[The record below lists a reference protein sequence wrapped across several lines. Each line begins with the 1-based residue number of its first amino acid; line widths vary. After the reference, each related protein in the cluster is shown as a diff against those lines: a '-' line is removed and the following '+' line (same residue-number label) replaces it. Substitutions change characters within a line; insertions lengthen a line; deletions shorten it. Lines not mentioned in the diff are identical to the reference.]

1 MTYAA
6 GQAERNESP
15 ILHAAIALAPAIRA
29 LGDEIEQGRRIPAS
43 VVHAMQDAGIFGMPM
58 PRAWGG
64 PELDPLTQFRVLEAL
79 AMADGSVRSMS
90 YGIDAANWMRLC
102 LIADGEVITGNY

>member
-43 VVHAMQDAGIFGMPM
+43 VVHAMKDAGIFGMPM
-58 PRAWGG
+58 PRAG
-64 PELDPLTQFRVLEAL
+64 A
-79 AMADGSVRSMS
+79 VR
-90 YGIDAANWMRLC
+90 N
-102 LIADGEVITGNY
+102 LIRSPSFASLRHWPWRTARSAGAP